1 MTAIYAILLVYIVYR
16 IIRGTV
22 QGRMWPW
29 IVALAVL
36 LVIVAGTVGHV

>member
-1 MTAIYAILLVYIVYR
+1 MTALYAKLLVYILYR

-29 IVALAVL
+29 LLALVALL
-36 LVIVAGTVGHV
+36 IVIAGTVGHV

>member
-1 MTAIYAILLVYIVYR
+1 MTALYAILLVYILYR
-16 IIRGTV
+16 IVRSTV

-29 IVALAVL
+29 IIALAVL

>member
-1 MTAIYAILLVYIVYR
+1 MTALYAILLVYILYR

-29 IVALAVL
+29 LLALAVL
-36 LVIVAGTVGHV
+36 LVIIAGTVGYV

>member
-1 MTAIYAILLVYIVYR
+1 MVAVFTVLLVYILYR
-16 IIRGTV
+16 IFRSTV

-36 LVIVAGTVGHV
+36 LIVIAGTVGHV